1 MFRDM
6 SSSYEKIHRHEYDIS
21 HTDPFIIAANMK
33 RCETAAYV
41 AYLQACN
48 LGDVCPLSFEQ
59 FMGRAVELDQKWR
72 TEAEAEQMRID
83 AEGRAAKEHSRRIG
97 PGIWAD
103 VLRKKASILSNNG
116 DIIRDLDKLVCPGC
130 KTPFDWEKYTLTNWT
145 SGSDTITDEKTMRK
159 NMEAALDDRSEH
171 SQLYCQN
178 LIPTVVVGR
187 DGRPTAT
194 GEKDLCRTKLS
205 GRFWRFIKK

>member
-1 MFRDM
+1 M

-21 HTDPFIIAANMK
+21 HTDPFNLASNVKRAETLAFIAYQTGCAAAHATPLDFEAFVK
-33 RCETAAYV
+33 R
-41 AYLQACN
+41 
-48 LGDVCPLSFEQ
+48 G
-59 FMGRAVELDQKWR
+59 VELDERWR

-83 AEGRAAKEHSRRIG
+83 GEGRAAKEHSRRIG

-103 VLRKKASILSNNG
+103 VLRKKASILSSNG
-116 DIIRDLDKLVCPGC
+116 DIIRELDKLVCPGC
-130 KTPFDWEKYTLTNWT
+130 KTPFDWEKYALTNWV

-194 GEKDLCRTKLS
+194 GEKDLCRTQLTS
-205 GRFWRFIKK
+205 TFWRFIKK